1 KYEAPALQQKFLFPK
16 SFQVGRDGRMVNTTK
31 PVTLKV
37 TPAGGATVSGTLL
50 HLDDFNVSLRD
61 DKGEYHTWARVP
73 SLKVE
78 KTDPYQGHLDLLDK
92 YTDKNIHD
100 VVAYLETLK

>member
-1 KYEAPALQQKFLFPK
+1 
-16 SFQVGRDGRMVNTTK
+16 M
-31 PVTLKV
+31 
-37 TPAGGATVSGTLL
+37 TPAGGRTVSGTLV

-61 DKGEYHTWARVP
+61 SAGDYHTWKRTP
-73 SLKVE
+73 SLQVK
-78 KTDPYQGHLDLLDK
+78 KIDPYQGHIDLLDE